1 MNWENSTEN
10 LVVSILAFFAGAFT
24 CYLVMSK
31 TVESTTTLILEKNN
45 EVIMTALKRETTSI
59 KNEFKTEIK
68 KLKNRKGELTL
79 DVKPIIENQINQKE
93 VNTNI
98 QDTIPEPEEKK
109 GWLGRLFSK
118 KNNNKNQ

>member
-1 MNWENSTEN
+1 MNWKNTAEN
-10 LVVSILAFFAGAFT
+10 LLIVLIGVIAGVAIGYYVSVTTAKAMLDNQKEII
-24 CYLVMSK
+24 
-31 TVESTTTLILEKNN
+31 VEAIRK
-45 EVIMTALKRETTSI
+45 ETTSI
-59 KNEFKTEIK
+59 LNEFDIDVK
-68 KLKNRKGELTL
+68 KIKNRKGELTL